1 MAQVYRGGQPYG
13 TGHPALLT
21 PHEVRTHEFPPR
33 RHGVDPDEV
42 RRFQSRLADELA
54 ALYQEIRVLAQENDR
69 LRRALHDWQT
79 RPATQTRQATQPRQ
93 TRQYPPR
100 NGGRW

>member
-33 RHGVDPDEV
+33 RRGVDPAEV

-54 ALYQEIRVLAQENDR
+54 ALHQEIRVLARENDR
-69 LRRALHDWQT
+69 LKRALRDWQA
-79 RPATQTRQATQPRQ
+79 RHARDC
-93 TRQYPPR
+93 PPT
-100 NGGRW
+100 NGGHW

>member
-1 MAQVYRGGQPYG
+1 MAQVYRGGQPFG

-33 RHGVDPDEV
+33 RRGVDPAEV
-42 RRFQSRLADELA
+42 RRFQSRLADEIA

-69 LRRALHDWQT
+69 LRRALREVQA
-79 RPATQTRQATQPRQ
+79 RPAGQCR
-93 TRQYPPR
+93 PP
-100 NGGRW
+100 NGGCW

>member
-13 TGHPALLT
+13 TGRPALLT
-21 PHEVRTHEFPPR
+21 PHEVRTREFPPR
-33 RHGVDPDEV
+33 RRGLDPAEV

-54 ALYQEIRVLAQENDR
+54 GLHQQIRALAQENDR
-69 LRRALHDWQT
+69 LGRALRDWQT
-79 RPATQTRQATQPRQ
+79 RRSAHPCRPG
-93 TRQYPPR
+93 

>member
-33 RHGVDPDEV
+33 RRGLDPVEV

-69 LRRALHDWQT
+69 LRRALRDWQT
-79 RPATQTRQATQPRQ
+79 RQAAQCRPH
-93 TRQYPPR
+93 